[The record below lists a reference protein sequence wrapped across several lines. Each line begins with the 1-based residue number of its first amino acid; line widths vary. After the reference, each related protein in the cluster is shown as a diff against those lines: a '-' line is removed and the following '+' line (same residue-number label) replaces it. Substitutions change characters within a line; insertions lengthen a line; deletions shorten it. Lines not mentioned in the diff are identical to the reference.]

1 MPPLL
6 HQRCLN
12 HVTRE
17 AAARCP
23 ECKRFFCRE
32 CITEHEGKVICA
44 ECLTTQSASSSKGPR
59 RVAEIARGGAMTV
72 GLGLVWLFFYY
83 FGRLL
88 LSIPSSFH
96 EGTIWMKN

>member
-1 MPPLL
+1 MPILL

-12 HVTRE
+12 HLTRE

-32 CITEHEGKVICA
+32 CITEHEGKVLCA
-44 ECLTTQSASSSKGPR
+44 ECLAAGGETNFNGGS
-59 RVAEIARGGAMTV
+59 RVAEIGRVGAMALGV
-72 GLGLVWLFFYY
+72 GLVWLFFYY
-83 FGRLL
+83 FGRIL

-96 EGTIWMKN
+96 EGTIWIKH

>member
-1 MPPLL
+1 MPALL

-12 HVTRE
+12 HLTRE

-32 CITEHEGKVICA
+32 CITEHEGKVLCA
-44 ECLTTQSASSSKGPR
+44 ECLAAFDQAGSALGSRSGD
-59 RVAEIARGGAMTV
+59 VARFAGMTV

-83 FGRLL
+83 FGRIL
-88 LSIPSSFH
+88 LSVPSSFH
-96 EGTIWMKN
+96 EGTIWMKH